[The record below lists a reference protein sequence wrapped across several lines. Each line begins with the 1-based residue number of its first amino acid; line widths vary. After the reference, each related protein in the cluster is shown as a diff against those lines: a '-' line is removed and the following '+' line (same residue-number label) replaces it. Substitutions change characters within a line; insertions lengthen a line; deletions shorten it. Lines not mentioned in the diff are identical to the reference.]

1 MGDGRLWRGVPR
13 QCCGLVPTPGDDQKQ
28 MSQDRFGIVGKI
40 IARSYEIRKVVAEGG
55 FGVVYRAYHR
65 GFRAEVALKCLKIPV
80 ELSEDQRRAF
90 LEQFRGEA
98 EVLFRLS
105 AHNSNI
111 VRPLHVD
118 AFQTPTAP
126 LVPFMALE
134 WLEGRTL
141 DALIAQRRENGRP
154 PLSLIKLVHLLTP
167 VAAALEQ
174 AHNLPGK
181 DGLQVVIHR
190 DMKPENLFVARVGT
204 QDVAKIL
211 DFGISKVKS
220 TASQMAGRASVQAD
234 AFVSFSPA
242 YGAPEQWAPRR
253 YGQTG
258 RWTDVWGLALTVVE
272 AAKGEEVIQGDHSAM
287 MGTIV
292 DPTRRPTP
300 RNEGITV
307 SDQVERVFARALAVD
322 PRERYQTV
330 GEFWDDLTEALD
342 LIGAVGAV
350 SLRHQQLAA
359 SPGSAELDSLAPPQ
373 STTVDLTPAVAQR
386 RPPAASPSLREAPA
400 VAGVRSPALARPAH
414 AKTPQ
419 PVTQPLIRTPAAT
432 PLTRGAGA
440 VQEQAVSGY
449 PRRSIWKELT
459 RAFSFMGVSIV
470 ITVLDRV
477 VARSTGVPL
486 TLGPVH
492 LSWVAGGFMVLAL
505 GMAISVIMR
514 AMDE

>member
-1 MGDGRLWRGVPR
+1 
-13 QCCGLVPTPGDDQKQ
+13 

-40 IARSYEIRKVVAEGG
+40 IARTYEIRKVVAEGG

-80 ELSEDQRRAF
+80 DLTEEQRRAF

-118 AFQTPTAP
+118 AFQTPSAP

-154 PLSLIKLVHLLTP
+154 PLTLTKLIQLLTP

-181 DGLQVVIHR
+181 DGLMVVIHR
-190 DMKPENLFVARVGT
+190 DMKPENLFIARVGT
-204 QDVAKIL
+204 QDVAKVL

-220 TASQMAGRASVQAD
+220 TASQMAGRASAHAD

-287 MGTIV
+287 MGTIL
-292 DPTRRPTP
+292 DPVRRPTP

-307 SDQVERVFARALAVD
+307 SDQVEQVFARALAVD
-322 PRERYQTV
+322 PRSRYQTV
-330 GEFWDDLTEALD
+330 GEFWDDLTRALD
-342 LIGAVGAV
+342 LTAEVGTV
-350 SLRHQQLAA
+350 SLRHDQL
-359 SPGSAELDSLAPPQ
+359 SSVQLNSGLDSLAPAQTPA
-373 STTVDLTPAVAQR
+373 DLTPALAPR
-386 RPPAASPSLREAPA
+386 RPAPAIADSLRASPPGAA
-400 VAGVRSPALARPAH
+400 ARPASAAQPGAAARPMP
-414 AKTPQ
+414 AKAPL
-419 PVTQPLIRTPAAT
+419 PMTQPLVHTSLAT
-432 PLTRGAGA
+432 PLARGAGNLP
-440 VQEQAVSGY
+440 EPAVSAY
-449 PRRSIWKELT
+449 PRRSIWKALGP
-459 RAFSFMGVSIV
+459 ALSFMAVSV
-470 ITVLDRV
+470 LITVLDRA
-477 VARSTGVPL
+477 VAHMTGVPL

-492 LSWVAGGFMVLAL
+492 LSWVAGGFMVIAL
-505 GMAISVIMR
+505 GLAVSVLKR
-514 AMDE
+514 AMDD